1 VSLMNSKDFAAH
13 RGVSPMAVSKWLKS
27 GVLGAVGDAFQ
38 KSGRLYLIDS
48 EKADVLLEVN
58 KKVTMQQTL
67 PLEGK
72 DPAKKDLRHSYNS
85 ARTTDAQYSA
95 LLRKLEYE
103 IKTGTYVFAEE
114 VKRGAFNAARSVRDS
129 LLNIP
134 DRVAQILAAES
145 DPVAINGLLAVE
157 LHKALENLVQELAE

>member
-1 VSLMNSKDFAAH
+1 MNSKDFAAH

-48 EKADVLLEVN
+48 EKADLLLEVN

-67 PLEGK
+67 PLDGAGK
-72 DPAKKDLRHSYNS
+72 DPAKKDLRHGYNS

-95 LLRKLEYE
+95 LLKKLEYE
-103 IKTGTYVFAEE
+103 IRTGTYVLGEE

-134 DRVAQILAAES
+134 DRVSPILAAES
-145 DPVAINGLLAVE
+145 DPVAINGLLAGE
-157 LHKALENLVQELAE
+157 LHKVLEHLVQELAE